1 MERLVAENKEKYKE
15 QLLAKFGTLDSPE
28 ATKERQRL
36 FREDWQ
42 REMAEDAMART
53 GGKGSSTTAD
63 ITGKIEELQQQNSNV
78 FAIPD
83 YFVYMSRA
91 FATLEGIG
99 LSSDPNYAILQ
110 ECFPYLAKRLL
121 SDDSPRARGALR
133 TLLYGQG
140 DELNLDQLKK
150 VTQGLESNPHPHP
163 PPPPHPHPHPN
174 PNPGP

>member
-1 MERLVAENKEKYKE
+1 
-15 QLLAKFGTLDSPE
+15 
-28 ATKERQRL
+28 
-36 FREDWQ
+36 
-42 REMAEDAMART
+42 
-53 GGKGSSTTAD
+53 
-63 ITGKIEELQQQNSNV
+63 
-78 FAIPD
+78 
-83 YFVYMSRA
+83 MSRA

-150 VTQGLESNPHPHP
+150 VTQGLESYTSSTASVAASTGESDAGRAAALEQYLPCISLYLPVSP
-163 PPPPHPHPHPN
+163 YVSPYISQARRSARADR
-174 PNPGP
+174 GGAARGG

>member
-42 REMAEDAMART
+42 REMAADAMART

-110 ECFPYLAKRLL
+110 EC
-121 SDDSPRARGALR
+121 
-133 TLLYGQG
+133 
-140 DELNLDQLKK
+140 
-150 VTQGLESNPHPHP
+150 
-163 PPPPHPHPHPN
+163 
-174 PNPGP
+174 